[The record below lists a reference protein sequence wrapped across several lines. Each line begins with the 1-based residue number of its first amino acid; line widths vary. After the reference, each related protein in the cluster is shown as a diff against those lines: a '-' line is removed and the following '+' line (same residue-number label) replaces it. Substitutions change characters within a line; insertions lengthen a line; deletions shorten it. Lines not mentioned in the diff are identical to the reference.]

1 MTTKKTNWL
10 TSFAIILSFMLVFL
24 PAQVAIP
31 QLQQIIVLITGGLSI
46 AVQIILLLGESAKGK
61 KLSSFVLLGLT
72 VIAMVLMFIVYK

>member
-46 AVQIILLLGESAKGK
+46 AVQIILLVGESAKGK